1 MDPKTRDNWLRYLAI
16 WVCCCSGW
24 TEAFTVVVAGDEVIN
39 GKPAPDMW
47 GFYPCCELPNHLS
60 IITELSQHLDWGF
73 WFSSFALLG
82 WIALSFPVLC
92 WWSLWA
98 TWQISGSCKAVE
110 CRPNHVPCHW
120 RCSVSLYYSHSVL
133 CHRLL
138 LHLTW
143 VLNAQTLLQ
152 CFSVVLAVIGIS
164 EKRKKKVGLMWTIG
178 EWSFQFSGQLTM
190 CLNCCI
196 GLVWRQARLQE
207 WQYWLCPH
215 YQQKSF
221 TLSTLMLMLYWIHS
235 LIWSQKPGVCLP
247 LKIVSNPLLPVTL
260 PYIVPSPSNSR
271 ETFLKVWHC
280 KHETK
285 HFTPKY
291 KLFEI

>member
-1 MDPKTRDNWLRYLAI
+1 M
-16 WVCCCSGW
+16 
-24 TEAFTVVVAGDEVIN
+24 
-39 GKPAPDMW
+39 
-47 GFYPCCELPNHLS
+47 
-60 IITELSQHLDWGF
+60 SQHLDCGF
-73 WFSSFALLG
+73 WFSSFALQG
-82 WIALSFPVLC
+82 WIALSLPVPF

-110 CRPNHVPCHW
+110 CRSSHMPCHW

-138 LHLTW
+138 LHLTCM
-143 VLNAQTLLQ
+143 LNAQTLLQ

-196 GLVWRQARLQE
+196 GLVWRQAKLQE

-215 YQQKSF
+215 SQQKSF

-235 LIWSQKPGVCLP
+235 LIWSWKRGVCLP
-247 LKIVSNPLLPVTL
+247 LKIVCNPLLPVTL
-260 PYIVPSPSNSR
+260 PYIVPSPSNSW
-271 ETFLKVWHC
+271 ETFLKVWQC

-285 HFTPKY
+285 HFHSK
-291 KLFEI
+291 I